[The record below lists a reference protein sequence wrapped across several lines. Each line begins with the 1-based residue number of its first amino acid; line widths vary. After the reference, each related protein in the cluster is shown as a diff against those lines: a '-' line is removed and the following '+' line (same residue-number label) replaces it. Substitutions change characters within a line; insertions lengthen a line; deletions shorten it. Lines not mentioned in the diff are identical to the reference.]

1 MTYMSVLT
9 NEQKVKI
16 LSEIV
21 AIPSVND
28 NELAVAQY
36 LAQWLNQYD
45 IDTHIDYISGQRANL
60 IATIGSGK
68 PVVAVS
74 GHMDVVNE
82 GNHDDWTSPPF
93 ELTERNG
100 HLYGRGAA
108 DMKSGLAALVIAMI
122 EIKASGQLKNGTIK
136 LLATAGEEMEQ
147 AGSEQLYR
155 KGYMDDVDALV
166 IAEPSYPSIVYA
178 HKGSMDIKITSKG
191 RSSHSSTPFM
201 GENAITPLIELIQ
214 NINQAYEDITQS
226 IKGTALDYGNM
237 VNQMA
242 DQLPSFVSKDEVQT
256 RIQGLVMTNS
266 MINGGSQVNSVP
278 DHATATFNVRTIPE
292 YDNTKVKALF
302 EKYINEANQR
312 GAHLTHDIYL
322 DLDPVVTTGDNHLF
336 KLGHQLAQTYFDSS
350 ALIDTP
356 TVAVTDAS
364 NLLKGKSEAFP
375 FLMIGPGQGPHQID
389 ECVNKVHYLKFIDYY
404 IELLLTYLNEN

>member
-1 MTYMSVLT
+1 MKYMGVLT

-36 LAQWLNQYD
+36 LEQWLNRYD
-45 IDTHIDYISGQRANL
+45 IDTHIDYISGERANL

-122 EIKASGQLKNGTIK
+122 EIKASRQLKHGTIR

-155 KGYMDDVDALV
+155 KGYMADVDALV

-178 HKGSMDIKITSKG
+178 HKGSMDIKITSQG

-201 GENAITPLIELIQ
+201 GENAITPLIELVQ
-214 NINQAYEDITQS
+214 NINQAYEEMTQR

-278 DHATATFNVRTIPE
+278 DYATATFNVRTIPE

-302 EKYINEANQR
+302 NKYIDEANQR

-336 KLGHQLAQTYFDSS
+336 KLGHQLAQTYFDPS

-364 NLLKGKSEAFP
+364 NLLKGKSEDFP
-375 FLMIGPGQGPHQID
+375 FLMIGPGQGPHQVD
-389 ECVNKVHYLKFIDYY
+389 ECVNKNHYLKFIDYY
-404 IELLLTYLNEN
+404 IELLLTYLNEK

>member
-1 MTYMSVLT
+1 MGVLT

-36 LAQWLNQYD
+36 LEQWLNRYD
-45 IDTHIDYISGQRANL
+45 IDTHIDYISGERANL

-122 EIKASGQLKNGTIK
+122 EIKASGQLKHGTIR

-155 KGYMDDVDALV
+155 KGYMADVEALV

-178 HKGSMDIKITSKG
+178 HKGSMDIKITSQG

-214 NINQAYEDITQS
+214 NINQAYEEITQR

-278 DHATATFNVRTIPE
+278 DYATATFNVRTIPE

-302 EKYINEANQR
+302 NKYIDEANQR

-336 KLGHQLAQTYFDSS
+336 KLGHQLAQTYFDPS

-364 NLLKGKSEAFP
+364 NLLKGKSEDFP
-375 FLMIGPGQGPHQID
+375 FLMIGPGQGPHQVD
-389 ECVNKVHYLKFIDYY
+389 ECVNKNHYLKFIDYY
-404 IELLLTYLNEN
+404 IELLLTYLNEK

>member
-1 MTYMSVLT
+1 MDVLT

-36 LAQWLNQYD
+36 LEQWLNRYD
-45 IDTHIDYISGQRANL
+45 IDTHIDYISGERANL

-122 EIKASGQLKNGTIK
+122 EIKASGQLKHGTIR

-155 KGYMDDVDALV
+155 KGYMADVDALV

-178 HKGSMDIKITSKG
+178 HKGSMDIKITSQG

-214 NINQAYEDITQS
+214 NINQAYEEITQR

-278 DHATATFNVRTIPE
+278 DYATATFNVRTIPE

-302 EKYINEANQR
+302 NKYIDEANQR

-336 KLGHQLAQTYFDSS
+336 KLGHQLAQTYFDPS

-364 NLLKGKSEAFP
+364 NLLKGKSEDFP
-375 FLMIGPGQGPHQID
+375 FLMIGPGQGPHQVD
-389 ECVNKVHYLKFIDYY
+389 ECVNKNHYLKFIDYY
-404 IELLLTYLNEN
+404 IELLLTYLNEK

>member
-1 MTYMSVLT
+1 MSVLT
-9 NEQKVKI
+9 NEQKVEI

-136 LLATAGEEMEQ
+136 LLATAGEEMKQ

-237 VNQMA
+237 VNQMV

>member
-9 NEQKVKI
+9 NEQKVEI

-389 ECVNKVHYLKFIDYY
+389 EFVNKVHYLKFIDYY

>member
-1 MTYMSVLT
+1 MKYMGVLT

-36 LAQWLNQYD
+36 LEQWLNRYD
-45 IDTHIDYISGQRANL
+45 IDTHIDYISGERANL

-122 EIKASGQLKNGTIK
+122 EIKASGQLKHGTIR

-155 KGYMDDVDALV
+155 KGYMADVDALV

-178 HKGSMDIKITSKG
+178 HKGSKDIKITSQG

-201 GENAITPLIELIQ
+201 GENAITPLIELVQ
-214 NINQAYEDITQS
+214 NINQAYEEITQR
-226 IKGTALDYGNM
+226 IKGKALDYGNM

-278 DHATATFNVRTIPE
+278 DYATATFNVRTIPE

-302 EKYINEANQR
+302 NKYIDEANQR

-336 KLGHQLAQTYFDSS
+336 KLGHQLAQTYFDPS

-364 NLLKGKSEAFP
+364 NLLKGKSEDFP
-375 FLMIGPGQGPHQID
+375 FLMIGPGQGPHQVD
-389 ECVNKVHYLKFIDYY
+389 ECVNKNHYLKFIDYY
-404 IELLLTYLNEN
+404 IELLLTYLNEK

>member
-1 MTYMSVLT
+1 MSVLT
-9 NEQKVKI
+9 NEQKVEI

-375 FLMIGPGQGPHQID
+375 FLMIGPGQGPHQICLLYTSDAAD
-389 ECVNKVHYLKFIDYY
+389 E
-404 IELLLTYLNEN
+404 

>member
-36 LAQWLNQYD
+36 LAQWINQYD

>member
-1 MTYMSVLT
+1 MGVLT

-36 LAQWLNQYD
+36 LEQWLNRYD
-45 IDTHIDYISGQRANL
+45 IDTHIDYISGERANL

-122 EIKASGQLKNGTIK
+122 EIKASGQLKHGTIR

-155 KGYMDDVDALV
+155 KGYMADVDALV

-178 HKGSMDIKITSKG
+178 HKGSMDIKITSQG

-214 NINQAYEDITQS
+214 NINQAFEEITQR

-278 DHATATFNVRTIPE
+278 DYATATFNVRTIPE

-302 EKYINEANQR
+302 NKYIDEANQR

-336 KLGHQLAQTYFDSS
+336 KLGHQLAQTYFDPS

-364 NLLKGKSEAFP
+364 NLLKGKSEDFP
-375 FLMIGPGQGPHQID
+375 FLMIGPGQGPHQVD
-389 ECVNKVHYLKFIDYY
+389 ECVNKNHYLKFIDYY
-404 IELLLTYLNEN
+404 IELLLTYLNEK

>member
-1 MTYMSVLT
+1 MKYMGVLT

-36 LAQWLNQYD
+36 LEQWLNRYD
-45 IDTHIDYISGQRANL
+45 IDTHIDYISGERANL

-122 EIKASGQLKNGTIK
+122 EIKASGQLKHGTIR

-178 HKGSMDIKITSKG
+178 HKGSMDIKITSQG

-201 GENAITPLIELIQ
+201 GENAITPLIELVQ
-214 NINQAYEDITQS
+214 NINQAYEEITQR
-226 IKGTALDYGNM
+226 IKGKALDYGNM

-278 DHATATFNVRTIPE
+278 DYATATFNVRTIPE

-302 EKYINEANQR
+302 NKYIDEANQR

-336 KLGHQLAQTYFDSS
+336 KLGHQLAQTYFDPS
-350 ALIDTP
+350 ALIGTP

-364 NLLKGKSEAFP
+364 NLLKGKSEDFP
-375 FLMIGPGQGPHQID
+375 FLMIGPGQGPHQVD
-389 ECVNKVHYLKFIDYY
+389 ECVNKNHYLKFIDYY
-404 IELLLTYLNEN
+404 IELLLTYLNEK

>member
-1 MTYMSVLT
+1 MGVLT

-36 LAQWLNQYD
+36 LEQWLNRYD
-45 IDTHIDYISGQRANL
+45 IDTHIDYISGERANL

-122 EIKASGQLKNGTIK
+122 EIKASGQLKHGTIR

-155 KGYMDDVDALV
+155 KGYMADVDALV

-178 HKGSMDIKITSKG
+178 HKGSMDIKITSQG

-214 NINQAYEDITQS
+214 NINQAYEEITQR

-278 DHATATFNVRTIPE
+278 DYATATFNVRTIPE

-302 EKYINEANQR
+302 NKYIDEANQR

-336 KLGHQLAQTYFDSS
+336 KLGHQLAQTYFDPS
-350 ALIDTP
+350 ALIYTP

-364 NLLKGKSEAFP
+364 NLLKGKSEDFP
-375 FLMIGPGQGPHQID
+375 FLMIGPGQGPHQVD
-389 ECVNKVHYLKFIDYY
+389 ECVNKNHYLKFIDYY
-404 IELLLTYLNEN
+404 IELLLTYLNEK

>member
-1 MTYMSVLT
+1 MSVLT
-9 NEQKVKI
+9 NEQKVEI

-108 DMKSGLAALVIAMI
+108 DMKSGLAALVIAMN
-122 EIKASGQLKNGTIK
+122 EIKTSGQLKNGTIK

-147 AGSEQLYR
+147 AGSEQLYH

-302 EKYINEANQR
+302 EKYINETNQR

>member
-1 MTYMSVLT
+1 MSVLT
-9 NEQKVKI
+9 NEQKVEI

-108 DMKSGLAALVIAMI
+108 DMKSELAALVIAMI

-155 KGYMDDVDALV
+155 KGYIDDVDALV

-322 DLDPVVTTGDNHLF
+322 DLDPVVTMGDNHLF

-364 NLLKGKSEAFP
+364 NLLKSKSEAFP
-375 FLMIGPGQGPHQID
+375 FLMIGPDQGPHQID

>member
-1 MTYMSVLT
+1 MKYMGVLT

-36 LAQWLNQYD
+36 LEQWLNRYD
-45 IDTHIDYISGQRANL
+45 IDTHIDYISGERANL

-122 EIKASGQLKNGTIK
+122 EIKASGQLKHGTIR

-155 KGYMDDVDALV
+155 KGYMADVDALV

-178 HKGSMDIKITSKG
+178 HKGSMDIKITSQG

-201 GENAITPLIELIQ
+201 GENAITPLIELVQ
-214 NINQAYEDITQS
+214 NINQAYEEITQR

-278 DHATATFNVRTIPE
+278 DYATATFNVRTIPE

-302 EKYINEANQR
+302 NKYIDEANQR

-336 KLGHQLAQTYFDSS
+336 KLGHQLAQTYFDPS

-364 NLLKGKSEAFP
+364 NLLKGKSEDFP
-375 FLMIGPGQGPHQID
+375 FLMIGPGQGPHQVD
-389 ECVNKVHYLKFIDYY
+389 ECVNKNHYLKFIDYY
-404 IELLLTYLNEN
+404 IELLLTYLNEK

>member
-1 MTYMSVLT
+1 MKYMGVLT

-36 LAQWLNQYD
+36 LEQWLNRYD
-45 IDTHIDYISGQRANL
+45 IDTHIDYISGERANL

-122 EIKASGQLKNGTIK
+122 EIKTSGQLKHGTIR

-155 KGYMDDVDALV
+155 KGYMADVDALV

-178 HKGSMDIKITSKG
+178 HKGSMDIKITSQG

-201 GENAITPLIELIQ
+201 GENAITPLIELVQ
-214 NINQAYEDITQS
+214 NINQAYEEITQR
-226 IKGTALDYGNM
+226 IKGKALDYGNM

-278 DHATATFNVRTIPE
+278 DYATATFNVRTIPE

-302 EKYINEANQR
+302 NKYIDEANQR

-336 KLGHQLAQTYFDSS
+336 KLGHQLAQTYFDPS

-364 NLLKGKSEAFP
+364 NLLKGKSEDFP
-375 FLMIGPGQGPHQID
+375 FLMIGPGQGPHQVD
-389 ECVNKVHYLKFIDYY
+389 ECVNKNHYLKFIDYY
-404 IELLLTYLNEN
+404 IELLLTYLNEK

>member
-1 MTYMSVLT
+1 MTYMGVLT

-21 AIPSVND
+21 AITSVND
-28 NELAVAQY
+28 NELAEAQY

>member
-1 MTYMSVLT
+1 MKYMGVLT

-36 LAQWLNQYD
+36 LEQWLNRYD
-45 IDTHIDYISGQRANL
+45 IDTHIDYISGERANL

-122 EIKASGQLKNGTIK
+122 EIKASGQLKHGTIR

-155 KGYMDDVDALV
+155 KGYMADVDALV

-178 HKGSMDIKITSKG
+178 HKGSMDIKITSQG

-214 NINQAYEDITQS
+214 NINQAFEEITQR

-278 DHATATFNVRTIPE
+278 DYATATFNVRTIPE

-302 EKYINEANQR
+302 NKYIDEANQR

-336 KLGHQLAQTYFDSS
+336 KLGHQLAQTYFDPS

-364 NLLKGKSEAFP
+364 NLLKGKSEDFP
-375 FLMIGPGQGPHQID
+375 FLMIGPGQGPHQVD
-389 ECVNKVHYLKFIDYY
+389 ECVNKNHYLKFIDYY
-404 IELLLTYLNEN
+404 IELLLTYLNEK

>member
-9 NEQKVKI
+9 NEQKVEI

-45 IDTHIDYISGQRANL
+45 IDTHIDYISGQSANL

>member
-1 MTYMSVLT
+1 MGVLT

-36 LAQWLNQYD
+36 LEQWLNRYD
-45 IDTHIDYISGQRANL
+45 IDTHIDYISGERANL

-122 EIKASGQLKNGTIK
+122 EIKASRQLKHGTIR

-155 KGYMDDVDALV
+155 KGYMADVDALV

-178 HKGSMDIKITSKG
+178 HKGSMDIKITSQG

-201 GENAITPLIELIQ
+201 GENAITPLIELVQ
-214 NINQAYEDITQS
+214 NINQAYEEMTQR

-278 DHATATFNVRTIPE
+278 DYATATFNVRTIPE

-302 EKYINEANQR
+302 NKYIDEANQR

-336 KLGHQLAQTYFDSS
+336 KLGHQLAQTYFDPS

-364 NLLKGKSEAFP
+364 NLLKGKSEDFP
-375 FLMIGPGQGPHQID
+375 FLMIGPGQGPHQVD
-389 ECVNKVHYLKFIDYY
+389 ECVNKNHYLKFIDYY
-404 IELLLTYLNEN
+404 IELLLTYLNEK

>member
-1 MTYMSVLT
+1 MGVLT

-36 LAQWLNQYD
+36 LEQWLNRYD
-45 IDTHIDYISGQRANL
+45 IDTHIDYISGERANL

-122 EIKASGQLKNGTIK
+122 EIKASGQLKHGTIR

-155 KGYMDDVDALV
+155 KGYMADVDALV

-178 HKGSMDIKITSKG
+178 HKGSMDIKITSQG

-201 GENAITPLIELIQ
+201 GENAITPLIELVQ
-214 NINQAYEDITQS
+214 NINQAYEEITQR
-226 IKGTALDYGNM
+226 IKGKALDYGNM

-278 DHATATFNVRTIPE
+278 DYATATFNVRTIPE

-302 EKYINEANQR
+302 NKYIDEANQR

-336 KLGHQLAQTYFDSS
+336 KLGHQLAQTYFDPS

-364 NLLKGKSEAFP
+364 NLLKGKSEDFP
-375 FLMIGPGQGPHQID
+375 FLMIGSGQGPHQVD
-389 ECVNKVHYLKFIDYY
+389 ECVNKNHYLKFIDYY
-404 IELLLTYLNEN
+404 IELLLTYLNEK

>member
-1 MTYMSVLT
+1 
-9 NEQKVKI
+9 
-16 LSEIV
+16 
-21 AIPSVND
+21 
-28 NELAVAQY
+28 
-36 LAQWLNQYD
+36 
-45 IDTHIDYISGQRANL
+45 
-60 IATIGSGK
+60 
-68 PVVAVS
+68 
-74 GHMDVVNE
+74 
-82 GNHDDWTSPPF
+82 
-93 ELTERNG
+93 
-100 HLYGRGAA
+100 
-108 DMKSGLAALVIAMI
+108 MI
-122 EIKASGQLKNGTIK
+122 EIKASGQLKHGTIR

-155 KGYMDDVDALV
+155 KGYMADVDALV

-178 HKGSMDIKITSKG
+178 HKGSMDIKITSQG

-201 GENAITPLIELIQ
+201 GENAITPLIELVQ
-214 NINQAYEDITQS
+214 NINQAYEEITQR
-226 IKGTALDYGNM
+226 IKGKALDYGNM

-278 DHATATFNVRTIPE
+278 DYATATFNVRTIPE

-302 EKYINEANQR
+302 NKYIDEANQR

-336 KLGHQLAQTYFDSS
+336 KLGHQLAQTYFDPS

-364 NLLKGKSEAFP
+364 NLLKGKSEDFP
-375 FLMIGPGQGPHQID
+375 FLMIGPGQGPHQVD
-389 ECVNKVHYLKFIDYY
+389 ECVNKNHYLKFIDYY
-404 IELLLTYLNEN
+404 IELLLTYLNEK

>member
-9 NEQKVKI
+9 NEQKVEI

-108 DMKSGLAALVIAMI
+108 DMKSGLAALVIAMN
-122 EIKASGQLKNGTIK
+122 EIKTSGQLKNGTIK

-147 AGSEQLYR
+147 AGSEQLYH

-302 EKYINEANQR
+302 EKYINETNQR

>member
-1 MTYMSVLT
+1 MKYMDVLT

-36 LAQWLNQYD
+36 LEQWLNRYD
-45 IDTHIDYISGQRANL
+45 IDTHIDYISGERANL

-122 EIKASGQLKNGTIK
+122 EIKASGQLKHGTIR

-155 KGYMDDVDALV
+155 KGYMADVDALV

-178 HKGSMDIKITSKG
+178 HKGSMDIKITSQG

-214 NINQAYEDITQS
+214 NINQAYEEITQR

-278 DHATATFNVRTIPE
+278 DYATATFNVRTIPE

-302 EKYINEANQR
+302 NKYIDEANQR

-336 KLGHQLAQTYFDSS
+336 KLGHQLAQTYFDPS

-364 NLLKGKSEAFP
+364 NLLKGKSEDFP
-375 FLMIGPGQGPHQID
+375 FLMIGPGQGPHQVD
-389 ECVNKVHYLKFIDYY
+389 ECVNKNHYLKFIDYY
-404 IELLLTYLNEN
+404 IELLLTYLNEK

>member
-1 MTYMSVLT
+1 MKYMGVLT

-36 LAQWLNQYD
+36 LEQWLNRYD
-45 IDTHIDYISGQRANL
+45 IDTHIDYISGERANL

-122 EIKASGQLKNGTIK
+122 EIKASGQLKHGTIR

-155 KGYMDDVDALV
+155 KGYMADVDALV

-178 HKGSMDIKITSKG
+178 HKGSMDIKITSQG

-201 GENAITPLIELIQ
+201 GENAITPLIELVQ
-214 NINQAYEDITQS
+214 NINQAYEEITQR

-278 DHATATFNVRTIPE
+278 DYATATFNVRTIPE

-302 EKYINEANQR
+302 NKYIDEANQR

-322 DLDPVVTTGDNHLF
+322 DLDPVVTTGDNRLF
-336 KLGHQLAQTYFDSS
+336 KLGHQLAQTYFDPS

-364 NLLKGKSEAFP
+364 NLLKGKSEDFP
-375 FLMIGPGQGPHQID
+375 FLMIGPGQGPHQVD
-389 ECVNKVHYLKFIDYY
+389 ECVNKNHYLKFIDYY
-404 IELLLTYLNEN
+404 IELLLTYLNEK

>member
-1 MTYMSVLT
+1 MGVLT

-36 LAQWLNQYD
+36 LEQWLNRYD
-45 IDTHIDYISGQRANL
+45 IDTHIDYISGERANL

-122 EIKASGQLKNGTIK
+122 EIKASGQLKHGTIR

-155 KGYMDDVDALV
+155 KGYMADVDALV

-178 HKGSMDIKITSKG
+178 HKGSMDIKITSQG

-201 GENAITPLIELIQ
+201 GENAITPLIELVQ
-214 NINQAYEDITQS
+214 NINQAYEEITQR
-226 IKGTALDYGNM
+226 IKGKALDYGNM

-278 DHATATFNVRTIPE
+278 DYATATFNVRTIPE

-302 EKYINEANQR
+302 NKYIDEANQ

-336 KLGHQLAQTYFDSS
+336 KLGHQLAQTYFDPS

-364 NLLKGKSEAFP
+364 NLLKGKSEDFP
-375 FLMIGPGQGPHQID
+375 FLMIGPGQGPHQVD
-389 ECVNKVHYLKFIDYY
+389 ECVNKNHYLKFIDYY
-404 IELLLTYLNEN
+404 IELLLTYLNEK

>member
-1 MTYMSVLT
+1 MGVLT
-9 NEQKVKI
+9 NEQKVEI

-36 LAQWLNQYD
+36 LEQWLNRYD

-68 PVVAVS
+68 PVIAVS

-82 GNHDDWTSPPF
+82 GNHEDWTSPPF

-100 HLYGRGAA
+100 LLYGRGAA

-122 EIKASGQLKNGTIK
+122 EIKASGQLKHGTIR

-147 AGSEQLYR
+147 AGSAQLYR

-178 HKGSMDIKITSKG
+178 HKGSMDIKITSQG

-201 GENAITPLIELIQ
+201 GGNAITPLIELVQ
-214 NINQAYEDITQS
+214 NINQAYEEITQS
-226 IKGTALDYGNM
+226 IKGRALDYGNM

-278 DHATATFNVRTIPE
+278 DYATATFNVRTIPE

-302 EKYINEANQR
+302 NKYIDEANQR

-322 DLDPVVTTGDNHLF
+322 DLEPVVTTGDNHLF
-336 KLGHQLAQTYFDSS
+336 KLGHQLAQTYFDPS
-350 ALIDTP
+350 ALIATP
-356 TVAVTDAS
+356 TVDVTDAS
-364 NLLKGKSEAFP
+364 NLLKGKSEDFP
-375 FLMIGPGQGPHQID
+375 FLMIGPGQGPHQVD
-389 ECVNKVHYLKFIDYY
+389 ECVNKNHYLKFIDYY